1 MKIVWDETKRLAN
14 IQKHELDFAE
24 LTSEFFLEARV
35 VPAKHDRWLAIG
47 NLGGR
52 ITIATVYRPLGS
64 EAISIIS
71 MRRASSRERRN
82 VDD

>member
-1 MKIVWDETKRLAN
+1 MKIVWDETKRQAN

-24 LTSEFFLEARV
+24 LTPEFFLEAYV
-35 VPAKHDRWLAIG
+35 VPAKQDRWLAIG
-47 NLGGR
+47 NLNGR
-52 ITIATVYRPLGS
+52 IAIATIYRPLGS
-64 EAISIIS
+64 EAISIIL